1 MITVNLITKN
11 ANVTHGK
18 ELKIKVYKAEQDAGI
33 AGAIVNTEN
42 KNIISRTVED
52 AAGIAF
58 GLAVAQGVN
67 DKGIRAVTT
76 GDTDFVGITVLDRTV
91 GDLINGKFVQ
101 YESARILEEGV
112 IWVEVTAA
120 VAAGDAAAVDLATGK
135 FNLLGA
141 AMAGARF
148 ETSAA
153 SGGLAQ
159 LRLK

>member
-1 MITVNLITKN
+1 M
-11 ANVTHGK
+11 A
-18 ELKIKVYKAEQDAGI
+18 YKAEQDAGI

-76 GDTDFVGITVLDRTV
+76 GDTDFVGITVLDRTA

-101 YESARILEEGV
+101 YESARVLEEGV
-112 IWVEVTAA
+112 IWVEVTEA
-120 VAAGDAAAVDLATGK
+120 VKAGDAAAVDLANGK
-135 FNLLGA
+135 FNKAGA
-141 AMAGARF
+141 AIAGARF

>member
-1 MITVNLITKN
+1 M
-11 ANVTHGK
+11 A
-18 ELKIKVYKAEQDAGI
+18 YKAEQDASI

-76 GDTDFVGITVLDRTV
+76 GDTDFVGITVLDRTA

-101 YESARILEEGV
+101 YESARVLEEGV
-112 IWVEVTAA
+112 IWVEVTEA
-120 VAAGDAAAVDLATGK
+120 VKAGDAAAVDLATGK
-135 FNLLGA
+135 FNKAGA

>member
-1 MITVNLITKN
+1 M
-11 ANVTHGK
+11 A
-18 ELKIKVYKAEQDAGI
+18 YKAEQDAGI

-52 AAGIAF
+52 VAGIAF

-67 DKGIRAVTT
+67 DKGVRAVKT
-76 GDTDFVGITVLDRTV
+76 GDTAFVGVTVLDRTAS
-91 GDLINGKFVQ
+91 DLQGNGKFSH

-120 VAAGDAAAVDLATGK
+120 VKAGDAAAVDLATGK
-135 FNLLGA
+135 FNKAGA

>member
-1 MITVNLITKN
+1 MNFKN
-11 ANVTHGK
+11 EMDKGV
-18 ELKIKVYKAEQDAGI
+18 
-33 AGAIVNTEN
+33 AGAIANTEN
-42 KNIISRTVED
+42 SNIISRTVED
-52 AAGIAF
+52 TTGIAF

-67 DKGIRAVTT
+67 DKGCRAVTT
-76 GDTDFVGITVLDRTV
+76 GDAKFVGVTVLDRTAS
-91 GDLINGKFVQ
+91 DLQGNGKFSQ

-120 VAAGDAAAVDLATGK
+120 VKAGDAAAVDLATGK

-141 AMAGARF
+141 ALTGARF